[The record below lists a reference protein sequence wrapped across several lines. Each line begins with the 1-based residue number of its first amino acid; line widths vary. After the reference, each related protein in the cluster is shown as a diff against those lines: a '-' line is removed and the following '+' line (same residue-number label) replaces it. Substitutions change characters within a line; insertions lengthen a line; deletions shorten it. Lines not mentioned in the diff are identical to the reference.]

1 MSKFTWQNVAE
12 SEEAVRVSQEDLR
25 VVSVRY
31 QNGVDT
37 FLDLSTAQLAEA
49 QAGVD
54 LVTARYNYLVA
65 RATLEALVGRDL

>member
-1 MSKFTWQNVAE
+1 
-12 SEEAVRVSQEDLR
+12 VSQEDLR

-49 QAGVD
+49 QAAVD
-54 LVTARYNYLVA
+54 LVTARFNYLIA